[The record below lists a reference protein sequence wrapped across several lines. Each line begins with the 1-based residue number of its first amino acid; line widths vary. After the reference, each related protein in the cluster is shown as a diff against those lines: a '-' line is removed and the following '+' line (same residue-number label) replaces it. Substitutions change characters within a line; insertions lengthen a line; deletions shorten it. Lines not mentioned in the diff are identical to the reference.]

1 MRSDWEATIE
11 QYATLKGWLI
21 HHDRPAR
28 TAKGWRTCIT
38 GSKGFPDF
46 LMTRWRT
53 PGEKVRLVVIE
64 AKTNSDKPTP
74 HQRAWLDHFRQYG
87 AEVYVF
93 YPKDQQTMEKVLE

>member
-1 MRSDWEATIE
+1 
-11 QYATLKGWLI
+11 
-21 HHDRPAR
+21 
-28 TAKGWRTCIT
+28 
-38 GSKGFPDF
+38 
-46 LMTRWRT
+46 
-53 PGEKVRLVVIE
+53 LVVIE